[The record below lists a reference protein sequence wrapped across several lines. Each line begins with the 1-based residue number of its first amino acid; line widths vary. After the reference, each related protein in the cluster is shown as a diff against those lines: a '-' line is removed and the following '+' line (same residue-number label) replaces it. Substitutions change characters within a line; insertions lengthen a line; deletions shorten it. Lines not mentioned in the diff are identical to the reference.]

1 MSRQKLLAPLAV
13 LLLALTTSCSGPA
26 SESGQQPPAVA
37 PDGADEALTSPVPE
51 DLPTAGLSSR
61 TSPGDIWAEPVIA
74 DGTVSIPL
82 PVTALGDH
90 FSFEVP
96 TASGPEEFI
105 GYQLDGEFYIRASV
119 CPSCGEKHLDY
130 GAGVLTCPHCGCT
143 FDLRTGAE
151 MAGGSGFPTGSI
163 AYFVA
168 DGYLKSPLHSLTVAY
183 ERTYWGEATLYS
195 APARPDGRC
204 AACGGA

>member
-1 MSRQKLLAPLAV
+1 MSRRNRLALLALP
-13 LLLALTTSCSGPA
+13 LLALTVSCSGPG

-37 PDGADEALTSPVPE
+37 RDGAEAALESPLPE
-51 DLPTAGLSSR
+51 DQPIAGLSSR

-74 DGTVSIPL
+74 DGSVSIPL

-96 TASGPEEFI
+96 AASGPKEFI

-119 CPSCGEKHLDY
+119 CPSCGVKHLDY
-130 GAGVLTCPHCGCT
+130 GAGVLACPHCGCT
-143 FDLRTGAE
+143 FDLRTGEE
-151 MAGGSGFPTGSI
+151 MTGGLGYPEGSI

-183 ERTYWGEATLYS
+183 ERTAWGEPTLYKAAS
-195 APARPDGRC
+195 KPDSRC
-204 AACGGA
+204 AACGG